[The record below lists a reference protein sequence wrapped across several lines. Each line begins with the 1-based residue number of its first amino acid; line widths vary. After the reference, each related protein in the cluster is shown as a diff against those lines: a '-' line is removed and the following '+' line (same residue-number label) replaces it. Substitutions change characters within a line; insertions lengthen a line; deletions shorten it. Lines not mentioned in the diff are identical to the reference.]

1 MSDFDFEAVIEDADP
16 DVQKQVR
23 DVAATILAGLDQARS
38 EMNMP
43 WTAVTHKRMR
53 ELSQR
58 MALETV
64 DYSPYE
70 GLLVGTWMAASS
82 RSQIIAAE
90 RGT

>member
-1 MSDFDFEAVIEDADP
+1 MSDFDFDEVISDADE

-43 WTAVTHKRMR
+43 WTAVSWKRMK

-64 DYSPYE
+64 DYTPYE
-70 GLLVGTWMAASS
+70 GLLIGTWMAASS
-82 RSQIIAAE
+82 RSQIRAAQE
-90 RGT
+90 A